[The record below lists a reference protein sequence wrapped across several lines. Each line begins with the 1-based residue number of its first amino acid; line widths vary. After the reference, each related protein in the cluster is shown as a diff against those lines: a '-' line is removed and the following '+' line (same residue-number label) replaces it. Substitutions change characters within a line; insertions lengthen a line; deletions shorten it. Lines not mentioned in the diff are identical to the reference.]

1 MAKANGSPAPEDLP
15 GRLFIVEGID
25 GSGKSTQLDLLH
37 KWLVSQGYLVI
48 FTEWNSSRIVRRTT
62 RRGKRRRILT
72 PLTFSLI
79 HAADFSSRVHEQIIP
94 ALQAGAIVLADRYV
108 YTAFARDAARGVSG
122 NWLRRLYSFAPD
134 PTLAFYF
141 DVPLDEAIRRI
152 ELGRDELNHYEAGMD
167 LGLSQNP
174 ANSFRKFQGIIR
186 EQYGMLV
193 DEFGLE
199 RIDAT
204 DTLVNQQEQMRAL
217 VRPHLAGAMRAE
229 DSGLQDALAATGLSG
244 RYLADMWR
252 AL

>member
-1 MAKANGSPAPEDLP
+1 MAKANGSPSPEDLP

-186 EQYGMLV
+186 EQYGRLV

>member
-1 MAKANGSPAPEDLP
+1 MATANGATAPQDLP

-108 YTAFARDAARGVSG
+108 FTAYARDAARGVSA
-122 NWLRRLYSFAPD
+122 NWLRRLYAFAPD
-134 PTLAFYF
+134 PTMAFYF

-152 ELGRDELNHYEAGMD
+152 ELGRDELSYYEAGLD
-167 LGLSQNP
+167 LGLSGDP
-174 ANSFRKFQGIIR
+174 AKSFRLFQGIIR
-186 EQYGMLV
+186 DQYGRLV

-217 VRPHLAGAMRAE
+217 VEPHLDGAMRAE
-229 DSGLQDALAATGLSG
+229 DSGLQEALAATGLSG